1 MQSTLLEKNLQ
12 LDFDWLQ
19 LRHKLK
25 DSFVLEKLPDLNAVL
40 LFIGIQELGKWK
52 SNRFKKEEKQDLM
65 HIAVCTLMTLDG
77 YYRWDGLD
85 TDGWPHYAQVRAFDI
100 KGEGAQDQYLRMK
113 SIEYFNDQW
122 SKT

>member
-52 SNRFKKEEKQDLM
+52 SNRFACGM
-65 HIAVCTLMTLDG
+65 
-77 YYRWDGLD
+77 
-85 TDGWPHYAQVRAFDI
+85 
-100 KGEGAQDQYLRMK
+100 
-113 SIEYFNDQW
+113 
-122 SKT
+122 